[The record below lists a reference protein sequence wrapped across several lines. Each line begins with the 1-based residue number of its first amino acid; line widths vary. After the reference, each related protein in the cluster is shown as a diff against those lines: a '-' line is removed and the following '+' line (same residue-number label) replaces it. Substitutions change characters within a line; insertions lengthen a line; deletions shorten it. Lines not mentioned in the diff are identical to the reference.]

1 VDAGSR
7 LDLVDIIT
15 YGGGLQL
22 NALFTALAAFTGTG
36 DFISAVRLMLLI
48 SIFVI
53 CVEIA
58 FTGTLKPAPRLL
70 IAIFVIYAA
79 LFSAADVDII
89 DRVEPA
95 NSTTVDN
102 VPAGVAV
109 VAHLAS
115 VTSDWFTEQF
125 ETSFSMPDDIR
136 YRNNGLLF
144 ANRLIEASTEMEFGD
159 QLYARNMSEFMR
171 SCVYYGANAGW
182 FSWDDL
188 MRSPDVWD
196 YITSQGVGGAIF
208 TSYDDGSGPA
218 LLPCTT
224 AMAELDTG
232 WNAAIDG
239 TADVFGMRIFR
250 EPDVVAANA
259 KLLSTLPLAYDYLGT
274 ISATGAEI
282 VGQNVMINAMRRSF
296 TSMAADADATAAI
309 QDFAIGQ
316 AQAQQRTSYRTL
328 GALAARTLPLI
339 KNILEMLI
347 YGLFPIM
354 LLFVIVSMF
363 PGKTLIFYAK
373 ALIWLHLWPPL
384 YAVLHF
390 VMSVYS
396 ADAVTASAIIPASVG
411 GAGAGLTVMTQG
423 GITAVNADMAMM
435 AGYLAWMIPLLSWG
449 IMNAGGFAISQLAS
463 GIGSVAQSAGSAAAG
478 AAASGQINLGNT
490 RLLNSTFF
498 ATNTAPAQNTG
509 VGSLTDSM
517 SGSVTTN
524 TQGGHSFLNTAKHNV
539 GLSTNLSESIQS
551 SVLERASSSLSA
563 ANQNMK
569 QFAAIS
575 ASNFDNAMSFR
586 HEVSSNLSSS
596 SATAWQFSASVNE
609 KADAIHSGLQQISES
624 HGLKVQDALRAALI
638 ASAGGKIPFTE
649 FGVTGQVARSGSA
662 ENTALMNDLKQ
673 FAEHTNLGESWGR
686 VLQSSESLAS
696 SRAGSIGDSDNQ
708 SVSAQLRSA
717 IEAREASSAS
727 LTEARAWES
736 AATGLEQS
744 GFAASFDAVAA
755 LKSNMVGQNKGF
767 ATPGNNSPTW
777 TGGEVNR
784 LFEAAD
790 RGDTQAIG
798 ILLGEAQRFGAGQGL
813 DLAGVSVG
821 VGSEA
826 APTSFYESAS
836 RSISGSGAAHSRYG
850 ESAERVL
857 YNEARVD
864 TELPGKTSAIKI
876 DEINVRN
883 AKQTIQGAT
892 NAAVDKVRGDL
903 DEKGES
909 ARTRHDDWMGANIPG
924 AADDWIPGVEN

>member
-1 VDAGSR
+1 M
-7 LDLVDIIT
+7 DIIT

-36 DFISAVRLMLLI
+36 DFMGAVRLMLLI

-53 CVEIA
+53 SVEIA

-70 IAIFVIYAA
+70 IAVFVIYAA
-79 LFSAADVDII
+79 LFSTADIDII

-109 VAHLAS
+109 VAHFAS

-144 ANRLIEASTEMEFGD
+144 ANRLVEASTEMEFGD
-159 QLYARNMSEFMR
+159 QLYLRNMSEFMR

-188 MRSPDVWD
+188 MRSPDVWG
-196 YITSQGVGGAIF
+196 YITGQGVGGAIF
-208 TSYDDGSGPA
+208 TSYDDGTGPS
-218 LLPCTT
+218 LVPCTT
-224 AMAELDTG
+224 AMTELDNG
-232 WNAAIDG
+232 WNAAIDA

-250 EPDVVAANA
+250 EPDVVVANA

-296 TSMAADADATAAI
+296 TSMAADANATAAI

-316 AQAQQRTSYRTL
+316 AEAQQRTTYHTL

-339 KNILEMLI
+339 KNILEMLV
-347 YGLFPIM
+347 YGLFPIL

-373 ALIWLHLWPPL
+373 ALVWLHLWPPL

-396 ADAVTASAIIPASVG
+396 ADAVTASATIPASVG
-411 GAGAGLTVMTQG
+411 GAGAGLAVMTQG
-423 GITAVNADMAMM
+423 GISAVNADMAAM

-449 IMNAGGFAISQLAS
+449 IMNAGGFAISQLAA
-463 GIGSVAQSAGSAAAG
+463 GIGSVAQSAGASAAG
-478 AAASGQINLGNT
+478 AASSGQINLGNT
-490 RLLNSTFF
+490 RLLNSTHF
-498 ATNTAPAQNTG
+498 AANTAPAQNTG
-509 VGSLTDSM
+509 VGTVTDPM

-524 TQGGHSFLNTAKHNV
+524 TQGGHAFLNTAKHNV
-539 GLSTNLSESIQS
+539 GLSANLSEGIQS
-551 SVLERASSSLSA
+551 SVSNRASASLSA
-563 ANQNMK
+563 ANQDMK
-569 QFAAIS
+569 QFADTS
-575 ASNFDNAMSFR
+575 ASNFDNVMSFR
-586 HEVSSNLSSS
+586 QDASSSLSSS
-596 SATAWQFSASVNE
+596 EGITRQFSASVNE
-609 KADAIHSGLQQISES
+609 KADAIQSGLQQISAN
-624 HGLKVQDALRAALI
+624 HGLSMEDGLRAALI
-638 ASAGGKIPFTE
+638 ASAGGKIPFSE
-649 FGVTGQVARSGSA
+649 FGIRGEVARFGSA
-662 ENTALMNDLKQ
+662 KNTALMNDLKQ
-673 FAEHTNLGESWGR
+673 FAEQTNLGESWGQ
-686 VLQSSESLAS
+686 VLQSSENIAA
-696 SRAGSIGDSDNQ
+696 SRAGSIGDSD
-708 SVSAQLRSA
+708 SHALSASLRNA
-717 IEAREASSAS
+717 VEARETASAS

-736 AATGLEQS
+736 AASSLEQS

-755 LKSNMVGQNKGF
+755 LKSTMVGQDKGF

-798 ILLGEAQRFGAGQGL
+798 ILLNEAQRFGAAQGL

-821 VGSEA
+821 VGDGA
-826 APTSFYESAS
+826 AANSFYDSS
-836 RSISGSGAAHSRYG
+836 RNSISGGGAVQSQH
-850 ESAERVL
+850 AENTQDVL
-857 YNEARVD
+857 YNGARLD
-864 TELPGKTSAIKI
+864 SELPGKEWAIKT
-876 DEINVRN
+876 DEINAKN
-883 AKQTIQGAT
+883 AHETIRDAT
-892 NAAVDKVRGDL
+892 NAELDQVRSDL
-903 DEKGES
+903 DEEGGS
-909 ARTRHDDWMGANIPG
+909 ARNHQVSWRGANVPG
-924 AADDWIPGVEN
+924 AADDWIPSLGNN